1 MKLSDILAII
11 NTAILIGLFSFILAT
26 RKQETGQF
34 STENEKLIAR
44 IDSNMKVINSALKQ
58 TDSLLAAERSLR
70 ETEEA
75 GIKKSNNFV
84 NLIPHLSD
92 DTLSIYYTRSYSRL
106 LNMYRSGN
114 LRPSE

>member
-1 MKLSDILAII
+1 MKLKDTLPFF
-11 NTAILIGLFSFILAT
+11 NTFFLIVIFAYIAT
-26 RKQETGQF
+26 YKLSEGYKISPETE
-34 STENEKLIAR
+34 SLIAR

-92 DTLSIYYTRSYSRL
+92 DTLSIYYARSYSRL